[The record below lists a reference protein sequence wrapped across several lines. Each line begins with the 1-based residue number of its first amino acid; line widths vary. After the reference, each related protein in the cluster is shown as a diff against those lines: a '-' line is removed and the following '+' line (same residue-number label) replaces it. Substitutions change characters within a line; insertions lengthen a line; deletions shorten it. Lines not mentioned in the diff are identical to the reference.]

1 MSLTDEEYAK
11 LRQHYEQAQVLEEQ
25 RIAREQ
31 AELAAI
37 EAENARLEEEF
48 ARKWREQQAEEQL
61 QWRLKMEAQEAQIAA
76 WRIDPWAYCTH
87 FYGPNWG
94 NT

>member
-1 MSLTDEEYAK
+1 MSLTDEEYAE
-11 LRQHYEQAQVLEEQ
+11 LRRHYEQAQVLEEQ
-25 RIAREQ
+25 RIARES

-61 QWRLKMEAQEAQIAA
+61 QWRLKMAEQEERIRQWQAQPFSYPYLRWE
-76 WRIDPWAYCTH
+76 D
-87 FYGPNWG
+87 
-94 NT
+94 

>member
-11 LRQHYEQAQVLEEQ
+11 LREHYEQAQVLEEQ
-25 RIAREQ
+25 RIAREN

-37 EAENARLEEEF
+37 EAENARLEAEF

-61 QWRLKMEAQEAQIAA
+61 QWRLKMEAQEAQIVA
-76 WRIDPWAYCTH
+76 WRADPFSYARH
-87 FYGPNWG
+87 FGYWEDI
-94 NT
+94 